1 MKKRAKALM
10 NETSP
15 KPLIIG
21 LIFEI
26 FVIFYVI
33 IYFVACV
40 QKSELTIMLLF
51 IALELLFINVRTSF
65 RFYSLKVTREESTQI
80 SDAFS
85 GYKEKP
91 IKVFL
96 LGCIRNVLH
105 LIGFCIMGVG
115 FFVPF
120 YMFRMSSYIIKD
132 EDINIFQ
139 ALGKSK
145 KLMKGHYAELI
156 KLDVSNMGW
165 FLLMIFTAGI
175 AGFYV
180 IPYTSIVYAE
190 FYDYLKAQ
198 EEFLN

>member
-1 MKKRAKALM
+1 ML
-10 NETSP
+10 TCF
-15 KPLIIG
+15 IICNINSLLSG
-21 LIFEI
+21 NGRHCRNISYLFTIANHKVWV
-26 FVIFYVI
+26 VILVGTDSYFFSINGNTIISQVI
-33 IYFVACV
+33 V
-40 QKSELTIMLLF
+40 
-51 IALELLFINVRTSF
+51 
-65 RFYSLKVTREESTQI
+65 
-80 SDAFS
+80 
-85 GYKEKP
+85 
-91 IKVFL
+91 IKV
-96 LGCIRNVLH
+96 
-105 LIGFCIMGVG
+105 
-115 FFVPF
+115 
-120 YMFRMSSYIIKD
+120 
-132 EDINIFQ
+132 